1 MAAYERGPWHR
12 ELYDFVRAFSG
23 AFIFGAPLIFT
34 MEMWWIGRY
43 AGTWKLLLLLAVAFV
58 ANLGLAYF
66 AGFRRATRTPQESAF
81 QAVEAVAV
89 GIIAAAILLL
99 VLNRIGPDEP
109 LGSILGQIIIQTVPL
124 SLGASVANALFGGG
138 SGRQGDDGEEEDGQ
152 GATRQGQWWA
162 TLNDVGATI
171 VGGIFIGFSI
181 APTQEVPTLAAR
193 MTLPHQLALIA
204 LSLIVTYTIVFASG
218 FDPEERKGKDQGL
231 FQHPLTE
238 TIMAYVVSLVV
249 AFGFLYLLDQ
259 IRPDE
264 PFAAILTQ
272 VLVLG
277 LPTAIGGAAGRL
289 VL

>member
-1 MAAYERGPWHR
+1 MAASERGPWHQ

-34 MEMWWIGRY
+34 MEMWWIGGY
-43 AGTWKLLLLLAVAFV
+43 AGAWTLLLLLAVALV

-66 AGFRRATRTPQESAF
+66 AGFRRAARTLRESAF
-81 QAVEAVAV
+81 QAVDAVAV
-89 GIIAAAILLL
+89 GIIASAIILLI
-99 VLNRIGPDEP
+99 LNRIGPDEP
-109 LGSILGQIIIQTVPL
+109 PGSILGQIAIQTVPL
-124 SLGASVANALFGGG
+124 SLGASVANAVFGEGAD
-138 SGRQGDDGEEEDGQ
+138 RQGDDGDDEGGH
-152 GATRQGQWWA
+152 GARRRGQWWA

-171 VGGIFIGFSI
+171 IGGIFIGFSI
-181 APTQEVPTLAAR
+181 APTQEIPTLATR
-193 MTLPHQLALIA
+193 MDLPHQLALII

-218 FDPEERKGKDQGL
+218 FDPEEREGKDQSL
-231 FQHPLTE
+231 FQRPLTE
-238 TIMAYVVSLVV
+238 TIMAYVISLVV

-259 IRPDE
+259 IRPGE

>member
-1 MAAYERGPWHR
+1 MAACERGPWRR

-23 AFIFGAPLIFT
+23 AFISGAPLLYT

-43 AGTWKLLLLLAVAFV
+43 AGTWKVLLLLAATFV

-66 AGFRRATRTPQESAF
+66 AGFRRAARTLTESLF
-81 QAVEAVAV
+81 QAVDAVAV
-89 GIIAAAILLL
+89 GIVASAIILL

-109 LGSILGQIIIQTVPL
+109 PGSILGQIVIQTVPL
-124 SLGASVANALFGGG
+124 SLGASVANAVFGGG
-138 SGRQGDDGEEEDGQ
+138 GGRQGDDGDAGGGH
-152 GATRQGQWWA
+152 GAARRGQWWA
-162 TLNDVGATI
+162 ALNDVGATI
-171 VGGIFIGFSI
+171 IGGIFIGFSI

-193 MTLPHQLALIA
+193 MELPHQLALIA
-204 LSLIVTYTIVFASG
+204 LSLIVTYMIVFASG
-218 FDPEERKGKDQGL
+218 FDPEEREGKDQGL
-231 FQHPLTE
+231 FQRPLTE
-238 TIMAYVVSLVV
+238 TIMAYVVSLIV

-259 IRPDE
+259 LRPDE

-289 VL
+289 IL